1 MSENK
6 KDIAEEKVV
15 LARMIRDFSLYTA
28 QEVHDLGLGN
38 EEFITE
44 DNKFSLKYVAPYERK
59 GRKDRQS
66 DGSSKPRVKVRG
78 FLEK

>member
-1 MSENK
+1 MSKNK
-6 KDIAEEKVV
+6 KDIAKEKVV

-59 GRKDRQS
+59 ERKDRHLAKQNFI
-66 DGSSKPRVKVRG
+66 KTRIYI
-78 FLEK
+78 